1 MTTGRARTMA
11 AHLSR
16 PQNQTCDRLAMEVT
30 YCWCVPFFRTSLLLA
45 PLDLCTYGYGVPL
58 RPGPPASLAG
68 GVFYWL
74 CGTDLFA
81 QQGAERLLFRCQGRT
96 SFCFP
101 PSAAAMAGT
110 TSPKS
115 EPAKRPRQAM
125 EGAAT
130 RTDRPKANRE
140 LRPLTVQ
147 ELTRGFL
154 AHEDELQSMLHQ
166 LSIVRK
172 LPLDGPLAAVAQEAI
187 QVWLKQHVPGKPHA
201 SGSPS
206 AAVAKEVLPFL
217 IDSQKPEPITEKAW
231 KEFPHGSA
239 DHRPGGRLP
248 SGGEPR
254 TCPVL
259 SPGQSQED
267 SPHP

>member
-1 MTTGRARTMA
+1 
-11 AHLSR
+11 
-16 PQNQTCDRLAMEVT
+16 
-30 YCWCVPFFRTSLLLA
+30 
-45 PLDLCTYGYGVPL
+45 
-58 RPGPPASLAG
+58 
-68 GVFYWL
+68 
-74 CGTDLFA
+74 
-81 QQGAERLLFRCQGRT
+81 
-96 SFCFP
+96 
-101 PSAAAMAGT
+101 MAGT

-166 LSIVRK
+166 LSIVHE

-187 QVWLKQHVPGKPHA
+187 QVWLKQHVPGKPHL

-217 IDSQKPEPITEKAW
+217 I
-231 KEFPHGSA
+231 
-239 DHRPGGRLP
+239 GRN
-248 SGGEPR
+248 R
-254 TCPVL
+254 
-259 SPGQSQED
+259 
-267 SPHP
+267 

>member
-1 MTTGRARTMA
+1 MTYALTVTGFPCGQG
-11 AHLSR
+11 HL
-16 PQNQTCDRLAMEVT
+16 P
-30 YCWCVPFFRTSLLLA
+30 LLQ
-45 PLDLCTYGYGVPL
+45 
-58 RPGPPASLAG
+58 G
-68 GVFYWL
+68 GCSTGSV
-74 CGTDLFA
+74 
-81 QQGAERLLFRCQGRT
+81 GRT
-96 SFCFP
+96 CLHNREQNGCCLGIKSVT
-101 PSAAAMAGT
+101 AMAGA

-130 RTDRPKANRE
+130 RTDPPKANRE

-166 LSIVRK
+166 LSIVHK

-187 QVWLKQHVPGKPHA
+187 QVWLKQHVPGKPHP

-231 KEFPHGSA
+231 KDFLTALRTIVQA
-239 DHRPGGRLP
+239 DDFQA
-248 SGGEPR
+248 
-254 TCPVL
+254 VV
-259 SPGQSQED
+259 SQELALF
-267 SPHP
+267 SARANAKKTHLILELRMKMHSFLVPHSSTYIKLIEDFEGETLGKRPMGALARKARGLSASG

>member
-1 MTTGRARTMA
+1 M
-11 AHLSR
+11 L
-16 PQNQTCDRLAMEVT
+16 
-30 YCWCVPFFRTSLLLA
+30 
-45 PLDLCTYGYGVPL
+45 LDLCTYGYGVPL

-81 QQGAERLLFRCQGRT
+81 QQGAERLLFRYQGRT
-96 SFCFP
+96 SFS
-101 PSAAAMAGT
+101 PSVTAMAGT

-166 LSIVRK
+166 LSIVHK
-172 LPLDGPLAAVAQEAI
+172 LPLDGPLAD
-187 QVWLKQHVPGKPHA
+187 VPGKPHPW
-201 SGSPS
+201 GSPS

-231 KEFPHGSA
+231 KDFLTALRTICRRGFVHQAAVVIGI
-239 DHRPGGRLP
+239 
-248 SGGEPR
+248 GEPGEYLLR
-254 TCPVL
+254 
-259 SPGQSQED
+259 
-267 SPHP
+267 HR